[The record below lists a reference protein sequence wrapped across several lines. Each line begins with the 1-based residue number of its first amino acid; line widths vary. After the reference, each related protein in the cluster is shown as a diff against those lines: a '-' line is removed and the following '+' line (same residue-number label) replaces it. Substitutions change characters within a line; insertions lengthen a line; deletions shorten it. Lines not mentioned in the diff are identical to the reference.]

1 MKYTNVKQL
10 ACLLCIA
17 VLLAGCAGI
26 AKTLFRPGN
35 GTYTKCFYLE
45 VDGRL
50 YYCGLSNR
58 YENSKYVHAV
68 LQAVLLSEKKAQKY
82 FAESTTVT
90 ERLQLEK
97 TLMNSFSL
105 SVEFSDL
112 SPIKAK
118 PNYFRII
125 EYESKTILFEM
136 PLEEL
141 GVGIVQ
147 RDRKFCEEKLKEAM
161 TRVIRENVRP

>member
-58 YENSKYVHAV
+58 YEESKYVCAMLHAD
-68 LQAVLLSEKKAQKY
+68 LLPEEKNKEY
-82 FAESTTVT
+82 FAESTTDT
-90 ERLQLEK
+90 ERLQQEE
-97 TLMNSFSL
+97 TLMGNFSL
-105 SVEFSDL
+105 SIAFRGL
-112 SPIKAK
+112 SPIEVK

-125 EYESKTILFEM
+125 EYGSNTILFEM
-136 PLEEL
+136 PLE
-141 GVGIVQ
+141 
-147 RDRKFCEEKLKEAM
+147 
-161 TRVIRENVRP
+161 